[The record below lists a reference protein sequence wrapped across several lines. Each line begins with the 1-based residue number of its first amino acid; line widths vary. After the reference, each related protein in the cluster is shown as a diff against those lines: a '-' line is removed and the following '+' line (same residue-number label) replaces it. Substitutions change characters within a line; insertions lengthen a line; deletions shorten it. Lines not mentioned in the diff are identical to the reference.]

1 MIYERIVSTNDPDIS
16 HLTKVL
22 SSPEISRYIKIDK
35 NNYWNYVTTTEN
47 VYYFK
52 VFDGDSLIA
61 ATHLELLDKTLYMD
75 VMVVPEHQ
83 RKGIAT
89 KILNDIKSRKLS
101 PDFERIEVSIDE
113 TNIASI
119 ALFEKSGFEF
129 VSKDDELLN
138 YIYHSNQQTI

>member
-1 MIYERIVSTNDPDIS
+1 MIYERVVSATDPDIPR
-16 HLTKVL
+16 LTKVL
-22 SSPEISRYIKIDK
+22 SSPEITRYININK
-35 NNYWNYVTTTEN
+35 NNYWNYVATAEN

-52 VFDGDSLIA
+52 VFEGDSLIA
-61 ATHLELLDKTLYMD
+61 ATHLEISNKTLYMD

-89 KILNDIKSRKLS
+89 KILNDIKSRKLL

-129 VSKDDELLN
+129 VSKEDELLN

>member
-1 MIYERIVSTNDPDIS
+1 MIYERIVSVNDSDIPY
-16 HLTKVL
+16 LTSILK
-22 SSPEISRYIKIDK
+22 SPEIAHYINIDES
-35 NNYWNYVTTTEN
+35 NYWNYVTTAEN

-52 VFDGDSLIA
+52 VFDSDSLIA
-61 ATHLELLDKTLYMD
+61 ATHLEISDKTLYMD
-75 VMVVPEHQ
+75 IMVVPEHQ
-83 RKGIAT
+83 RKGVAT
-89 KILNDIKSRKLS
+89 KILNDIKLRKLL

-138 YIYHSNQQTI
+138 YSYYAKQAQ